1 MDRLIATYHLTGTA
15 SDIRSQAEALAL
27 EQSVEMP
34 AEAITDDTVRDTTLG
49 RVVDIAPLDDGRH
62 AVRISLA
69 ASTTGFEAGQL
80 MNMLFGNCSLQPQV
94 QLVDVEWPAAL
105 LAAFPGPRHGI
116 AGIRALLGVPDRA
129 LTCTALKPQGLP
141 PEGLARLCAT
151 FAEAGL
157 DIIKDDHG
165 IADQAYSPFAARVRA
180 CQRAVRE
187 RNAATGRFVCYAPS
201 LSGGPRQLREQ
212 LAVAAGEG
220 VAMVLASPMLMGLP
234 VFRELVDEGFS
245 GPVLAHPALSGAL
258 RIAPPLFYGRL
269 FRLFGA
275 DAVIFPNFGGR
286 FSYSRETCHAL
297 VSAARAPWPGVK
309 PALPVPAG
317 GMTVARV
324 PEMIAAYGRDTVL
337 LIGGGLLSAR
347 EQLLARSR
355 EFVAAVAA
363 ASLQENEA

>member
-1 MDRLIATYHLTGTA
+1 MDRLIATYHLTA
-15 SDIRSQAEALAL
+15 SANDIRSQAEALAL

-34 AEAITDDTVRDTTLG
+34 AEAITDDGVRETTLG
-49 RVVDIAPLDDGRH
+49 RVVDVALLEEGRY

-80 MNMLFGNCSLQPQV
+80 MNMLFGNCSLQPHV
-94 QLVDVEWPAAL
+94 TLVEVEWPAAL
-105 LAAFPGPRHGI
+105 RAAFPGPRYGI
-116 AGIRALLGVPDRA
+116 EGIRKLLKVPLRA
-129 LTCTALKPQGLP
+129 LTCTALKPQGLS
-141 PEGLARLCAT
+141 PEGLAKLCAT

-165 IADQAYSPFAARVRA
+165 IANQSYSPFAARVRA
-180 CQRAVRE
+180 CQTAVRA
-187 RNAATGRFVCYAPS
+187 RNAATGLSVLYAPS

-212 LAVAAGEG
+212 LSVARGEG
-220 VAMVLASPMLMGLP
+220 VSMVLASPMLMGLP
-234 VFRELVDEGFS
+234 VFRELVDDGFP

-258 RIAPPLFYGRL
+258 RIAPPLFYGQL

-297 VSAARAPWPGVK
+297 VDAARAEWPGVK

-355 EFVAAVAA
+355 EFVAAVAT
-363 ASLQENEA
+363 ASFQEIDA